1 LKELRTTHALQ
12 IIKVGLVSSATYAS
26 TDAVHNSA
34 ITCLSALACSSQQA
48 KTQRRNGAVNA
59 SRQTLLWFSLTDW
72 DTLLTEAGAYD
83 ANTVTA
89 TTAAT
94 AATTASGGTTAVTAD
109 TLWSGIRFDRD
120 KAKLAFLQVSTV

>member
-1 LKELRTTHALQ
+1 MCCF
-12 IIKVGLVSSATYAS
+12 I
-26 TDAVHNSA
+26 
-34 ITCLSALACSSQQA
+34 QQA

-83 ANTVTA
+83 ANTAIA

-94 AATTASGGTTAVTAD
+94 TATTASGGSPAITTD
-109 TLWSGIRFDRD
+109 TLWIGMRIDKD
-120 KAKLAFLQVSTV
+120 KAKLAFLQVSTL